1 MHRNQQNIPK
11 GSLATSLFILLNAIV
26 LEQGF
31 VTHNQWYWLLF
42 FTIPALL
49 ISQGVFRRGEIKQ

>member
-1 MHRNQQNIPK
+1 MHRNQQKIPQ

-31 VTHNQWYWLLF
+31 VTHNQWYWLLL
-42 FTIPALL
+42 FTIPALV
-49 ISQGVFRRGEIKQ
+49 ISHGVFRRKEN